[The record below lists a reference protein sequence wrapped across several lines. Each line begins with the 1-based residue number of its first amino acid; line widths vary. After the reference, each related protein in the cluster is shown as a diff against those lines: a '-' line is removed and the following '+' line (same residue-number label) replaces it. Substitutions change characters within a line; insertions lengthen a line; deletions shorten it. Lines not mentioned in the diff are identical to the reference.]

1 MEYNVYCNGIASQN
15 LFMTEKD
22 LKKPLKDFVVPV
34 RTTIHIDHTI
44 EEALHYLQNK
54 HIDDEIIY
62 IYVVDD
68 ERRLVGV
75 VPTRR
80 LLLNEPHTPITKIM
94 STHLVSL
101 KGDQTLQEAMEFL
114 ETHHLLA
121 LPVVDEQNH
130 LLGLID
136 VGLYLEE
143 KVDVATS
150 RRRTDI
156 FQMIGMY
163 IEEGKRMGPWKGYL
177 ARMPWI
183 FCNMFGGIACA
194 VISRIYELVLS
205 DVLLLAMFIPLVLT
219 LSESISMQSMAQS
232 MQLIKKRS
240 RKWRYTL
247 HMLMREW
254 QVVAL
259 MAITSG
265 CIVGSISLL
274 WGDGIAPGVTIMFG
288 IMISIYVTSII
299 GSAIPLILH
308 AHRLNP
314 RVAAGPVVLM
324 CADVFT
330 TLIYLTLGTWWL
342 L

>member
-1 MEYNVYCNGIASQN
+1 
-15 LFMTEKD
+15 MTEKD
-22 LKKPLKDFVVPV
+22 LNKPLRDFIVPV

-44 EEALHYLQNK
+44 EEALRYLRNK

-62 IYVVDD
+62 IYVVDE
-68 ERRLVGV
+68 ERKLVGV

-80 LLLNEPHTPITKIM
+80 LLLDEPETPITSIM
-94 STHLVSL
+94 STHLISL

-121 LPVVDEQNH
+121 LPVVDEKNR

-136 VGLYLEE
+136 VGVYLEE
-143 KVDVATS
+143 KIDVASS
-150 RRRTDI
+150 RHRSDI

-163 IEEGKRMGPWKGYL
+163 DEEGKTVSPWRGYRS
-177 ARMPWI
+177 RMPWI
-183 FCNMFGGIACA
+183 FCNMFGGFACA
-194 VISRIYELVLS
+194 VISRVFEIVLAK
-205 DVLLLAMFIPLVLT
+205 VLLLAMFIPLVLT

-232 MQLIKKRS
+232 MQLLKRS
-240 RKWRYTL
+240 HRRWKYTL
-247 HMLMREW
+247 ASLIREW

-259 MAITSG
+259 LAITSG
-265 CIVGSISLL
+265 FIVWTVSLL
-274 WGDGIAPGVTIMFG
+274 WGDWIAPGFTIMFG
-288 IMISIYVTSII
+288 IMISVYLTSTI

-308 AHRLNP
+308 ARKWDP

-324 CADVFT
+324 FADVFT
-330 TLIYLTLGTWWL
+330 TLIYLSLGTWWL